1 MSEDLH
7 SRIALK
13 LEAVGPSVSVGL
25 EIKIESYFDVVR
37 GLIDDFAAK
46 RGMNCIYITSSV
58 PSATLNSALQ
68 ALEANTEGLRF
79 IDCVSHTMMGAI
91 HRVDNTV
98 FVENPSMLENIILKV
113 EYFLRLAGDKKTV
126 VVFDS
131 ANSFAIHNDPKMLSE
146 FFTIILNSLKARE
159 AYPVVLMIPDQLRVE
174 VKEMLGMVC
183 DVIMPIDEERQP

>member
-13 LEAVGPSVSVGL
+13 LEAVGPSVSIGL
-25 EIKIESYFDVVR
+25 EIKIESYFDIVR
-37 GLIDDFAAK
+37 GLIDDFASK

-58 PSATLNSALQ
+58 PSATLDSALQ
-68 ALEANTEGLRF
+68 ALEANTKGLRF
-79 IDCVSHTMMGAI
+79 IDCVSHTMMGVI

-98 FVENPSMLENIILKV
+98 FVKNPSMLENIILKV

-183 DVIMPIDEERQP
+183 DVIMPIDEERKP